1 MEGKEMGN
9 HPENFDMQS
18 CPFCG
23 EGNKRESHFC
33 VHCGKGLLKNKKF
46 ISARRPILLGM
57 IGLLLAG
64 GIILLWRTGSESKLV
79 GKVNGEGVTRE
90 EFSKKVDRLKKF
102 YETRYG
108 QSRFQGETGKGDLNR
123 LKTEI
128 LDEMITEKF
137 LLQEARKA
145 GFTSAPEEEI
155 EKYVDAIKKQ
165 RGLSDADLQKM
176 TGEGIEDLKEELRRG
191 WIISQFI
198 EKAVVKGDQTN
209 GESLFGQWLVKA
221 KASARI
227 ETYEKIEP
235 AYTAKASCCKSGCGG
250 GRAQLL
256 DPKMEQ
262 EAKAKALEYYERK
275 TQKKGAEAKVTNFG
289 CHIQV
294 DIIEGG
300 KVIVSLTYRQGEVQ
314 EI

>member
-1 MEGKEMGN
+1 MESYSGT
-9 HPENFDMQS
+9 
-18 CPFCG
+18 CPTCG
-23 EGNKRESHFC
+23 EGNEMGNQC
-33 VHCGKGLLKNKKF
+33 CIHCGNPLPRRKEIHFKARYILWGAIGLTLIGATVF
-46 ISARRPILLGM
+46 FLLG
-57 IGLLLAG
+57 GL
-64 GIILLWRTGSESKLV
+64 ESKLV
-79 GKVNGEGVTRE
+79 GKVNGESITRE
-90 EFSKKVDRLKKF
+90 EFSKKVDRAKKI
-102 YETRYG
+102 YEYRYG
-108 QSRFQGETGKGDLNR
+108 QGLFEGQSGKENLNR

-145 GFTSAPEEEI
+145 GFTSAPEEKI
-155 EKYVDAIKKQ
+155 DKYVDAFKKQ
-165 RGLSDADLQKM
+165 KGLSDADLQKM
-176 TGEGIEDLKEELRRG
+176 IGGSIEDFREELRMG
-191 WIISQFI
+191 WMISQFI

-209 GESLFGQWLVKA
+209 GESLFGQWLVKT
-221 KASARI
+221 KANARI

-235 AYTAKASCCKSGCGG
+235 AYTAKASCCRSGCGG
-250 GRAQLL
+250 GRAQTL

-262 EAKAKALEYYERK
+262 EAKAKALEYYQRK